1 MNYTVKIGHRTTQSS
16 PTTELGSVTVLVD
29 FAGKCEATG
38 ELNPSAVRTAYGGM
52 VPGRVAST
60 FARMKSVAWVAEYL
74 TDNRFTTFRD
84 DATGLEGY
92 IEQSKNS

>member
-1 MNYTVKIGHRTTQSS
+1 MNYIVKMAHRTTQSS
-16 PTTELGSVTVLVD
+16 PTTELGSVSVVVD

-38 ELNPSAVRTAYGGM
+38 ELNPSAVRTAYDGM
-52 VPGRVAST
+52 VSGRVAST
-60 FARMKSVAWVAEYL
+60 FARMKAVAWVAEYL
-74 TDNRFTTFRD
+74 MDNRFATFRD